1 MARLRRVVK
10 RVNAALEGCRNKE
23 REFMMTK
30 KYRVPAVLGVVGVLL
45 LACGCGKETRL
56 QRVPMHGTIT
66 MKSGEQ
72 LNGSIT
78 YQPEPGHKGP
88 TANATV
94 KDGKYEFDRVNG
106 PTAGPH
112 TVTITRI
119 VSRDAS
125 MRTGRGQQPL
135 GDRAKWTFS
144 AEAADDGQCVKD
156 FTIDK

>member
-1 MARLRRVVK
+1 
-10 RVNAALEGCRNKE
+10 
-23 REFMMTK
+23 MTK
-30 KYRVPAVLGVVGVLL
+30 KCRIPGALVFVGLL
-45 LACGCGKETRL
+45 LVACGCSRETRL

-88 TANATV
+88 IANATV

-119 VSRDAS
+119 VSRNDA
-125 MRTGRGQQPL
+125 MRTGRVQQPL

-144 AEAADDGQCVKD
+144 AEVADDGQCVKD
-156 FTIDK
+156 FAIDQ